1 VYTVNSISDGK
12 KKRGVCLVFRWV
24 VNFFLRGIFIFFFR
38 VVKKPKNRQTK
49 TFSLLSLL
57 SCVYPHHT
65 LTFLAFS
72 ESSGMSTSLIC
83 CQGKKTT
90 FFKKLRWVVSSFQ
103 FQMTRA
109 FRLLLAGPSL
119 YQKKTQLSP
128 SGISYHLHSRLLRD
142 STKSSGTTSR
152 DML

>member
-24 VNFFLRGIFIFFFR
+24 VNFFFRGIFIFFFR

-109 FRLLLAGPSL
+109 F
-119 YQKKTQLSP
+119 
-128 SGISYHLHSRLLRD
+128 
-142 STKSSGTTSR
+142 
-152 DML
+152 